1 MADISVAAATEQERV
16 GGGADVDGDG
26 FQESYDD
33 DDERRRRRR
42 RRRRSMTMATVAAG
56 GWREQKGGREH
67 RRPHQPAATDLR
79 VERDRFTAC
88 CSMWMRDEYFRV
100 ERPFR
105 DEFGE
110 CITQTLQRQ
119 HDETKSQ
126 EIEAL
131 ESMYRTADFFF
142 TLVQGLDHVGWTR
155 P

>member
-1 MADISVAAATEQERV
+1 
-16 GGGADVDGDG
+16 
-26 FQESYDD
+26 
-33 DDERRRRRR
+33 
-42 RRRRSMTMATVAAG
+42 
-56 GWREQKGGREH
+56 
-67 RRPHQPAATDLR
+67 
-79 VERDRFTAC
+79 
-88 CSMWMRDEYFRV
+88 MRDEYFRV

-119 HDETKSQ
+119 HDETKSK